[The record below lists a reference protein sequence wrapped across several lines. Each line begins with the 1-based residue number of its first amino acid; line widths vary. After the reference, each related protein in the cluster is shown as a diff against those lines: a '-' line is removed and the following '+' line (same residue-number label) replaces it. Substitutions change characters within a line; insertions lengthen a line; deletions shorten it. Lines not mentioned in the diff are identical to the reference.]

1 MNWWGKII
9 GGTFGFMLGGPLGA
23 LFGATIGHNFDK
35 GLHEVGSAGGGWGQQ
50 ERVQTAFFTATFSI
64 MGCVCKADG
73 QVSEDELAL
82 ARQVMTQMDLNEQ
95 QKKAAIALFGE
106 GKKKNFPVDDVL
118 RQLRQEIGR
127 RPNLIRMF
135 IEIQLYAA
143 FADGVMH
150 PEEKKLLYKVCSI
163 FGVSK
168 SDFENLATAI
178 KGEVHHRRSG
188 RSGREQGITATD
200 AYAVLGVSAK
210 TTDAD
215 IKKAYRRLLSQHH
228 PDKLV
233 SKGLP
238 EEMMKIA
245 TQRTHEIRQA
255 YEKIKQDR
263 NF

>member
-1 MNWWGKII
+1 MI

-23 LFGATIGHNFDK
+23 LFGAAIGHNFDK
-35 GLHEVGSAGGGWGQQ
+35 GLHNVGAAGGGWGQQ

-73 QVSEDELAL
+73 LVNEDELTL
-82 ARQVMTQMDLNEQ
+82 AKQIMTQMDLNGQ
-95 QKKAAIALFGE
+95 QKKAAITLFNE
-106 GKKKNFPVDDVL
+106 GKKTDFPIDDIL

-135 IEIQLYAA
+135 IEIQLYTA

-150 PEEKKLLYKVCSI
+150 QEEKKLLFKVCGV
-163 FGVSK
+163 FGISK
-168 SDFENLATAI
+168 DEFENLSAAI
-178 KGEVHHRRSG
+178 RGEAHHRRG
-188 RSGREQGITATD
+188 RRVGRKNGITASD
-200 AYAVLGVSAK
+200 AHAVLGVSAK
-210 TTDAD
+210 TTDVD

-255 YEKIKQDR
+255 YEKIRKER